1 MKLHLRQHIA
11 YALGVN
17 LLAHRHQ
24 VIDESSEINEIKSML
39 YCASTPKL
47 YTNPSLLY
55 MMVLYFEIFDST
67 TTNK

>member
-17 LLAHRHQ
+17 LLAHRYR

-39 YCASTPKL
+39 YCVSTPKL
-47 YTNPSLLY
+47 YTNPNFLY
-55 MMVLYFEIFDST
+55 VMVLYFEIFDST